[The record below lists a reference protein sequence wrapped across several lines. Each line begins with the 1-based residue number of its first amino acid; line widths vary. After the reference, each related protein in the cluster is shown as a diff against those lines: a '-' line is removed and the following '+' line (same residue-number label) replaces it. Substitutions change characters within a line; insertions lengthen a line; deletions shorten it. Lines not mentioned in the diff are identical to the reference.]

1 MNLEDKIRD
10 LIQIDDTENLEIL
23 SILLQS
29 LSVDLFQFLRN
40 KNKRVQLIQISLRR
54 GKKTKEGSHLHYKK
68 KL

>member
-1 MNLEDKIRD
+1 MNLEDKIWD
-10 LIQIDDTENLEIL
+10 LIQIDDTENLKIL

-29 LSVDLFQFLRN
+29 LSVDRFQFLRN

-54 GKKTKEGSHLHYKK
+54 GKKKQKRGVICILK